1 MVESPPIAIG
11 VGSTNFFKFFF
22 LKKKNLKFFIMNDTC
37 HNMIDNDVILF
48 RKKVR
53 HKLSA
58 KTNVYLMLST
68 NIYTR

>member
-1 MVESPPIAIG
+1 
-11 VGSTNFFKFFF
+11 
-22 LKKKNLKFFIMNDTC
+22 
-37 HNMIDNDVILF
+37 MIDNDVILF